1 MVYVKV
7 VRRKKKW
14 KITTGYA
21 HAKKKNWTR
30 EKRPKSSVRIKDKK
44 PTTTTIRYTRDKYGR
59 LVPKLSRKVM

>member
-14 KITTGYA
+14 KIKKGYA
-21 HAKKKNWTR
+21 HAKKKKWTR

-44 PTTTTIRYTRDKYGR
+44 PTVVKLQYTRDKYGR
-59 LVPKLSRKVM
+59 LVPKKKRKV